1 MYVLWYENTEES
13 RRKYLRNMFRVS
25 RKMGAK
31 GTGEVMEQL
40 HELSRPFPAEFVHK
54 APKGKFGDYI
64 QHSVIRQRL
73 LSVVGPYSQE
83 VKQILREDLLDKQG
97 QSHTVITGVILALT
111 VEIDGQL
118 VTVEESGECE
128 QPFNW
133 RTDGA
138 RMKDAISDGVKRCAM
153 AFGVGLHLWSQI
165 DGKSEYFLDKQLEKA
180 LIDSE

>member
-1 MYVLWYENTEES
+1 MYVLWYAYPEKS
-13 RRKYLRNMFRVS
+13 RRKHLYHLLSTKRA
-25 RKMGAK
+25 MGNK

-40 HELSRPFPAEFVHK
+40 HELSRPFPKEFIHK

-83 VKQILREDLLDKQG
+83 VKHILREDVTDKQG
-97 QSHTVITGVILALT
+97 QTHNVITGVVLALT

-118 VTVEESGECE
+118 VTVEEAGECE
-128 QPFNW
+128 QPLNW

-153 AFGVGLHLWSQI
+153 AMGVGLHLWSQFE
-165 DGKSEYFLDKQLEKA
+165 GKSEYFLDKQLEKA
-180 LIDSE
+180 LDNA